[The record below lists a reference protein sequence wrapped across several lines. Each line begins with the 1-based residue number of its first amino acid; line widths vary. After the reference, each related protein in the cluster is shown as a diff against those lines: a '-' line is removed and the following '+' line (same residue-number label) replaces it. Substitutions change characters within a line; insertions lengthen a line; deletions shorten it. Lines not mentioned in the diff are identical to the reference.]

1 MDRPIYFRPIIA
13 LTLAQGLGIV
23 IAGRT
28 EGSSLWAYA
37 VICACLAWL
46 IWRIGREKGSVL
58 VPLALF
64 FFIGWVSIKSYLAP
78 ILPSDHIANF
88 LNERPQKITGTIDSE
103 AIPYAFGARYDLR
116 VEAVGQRHA
125 SGKIRLTVLGGARF
139 LSAGDRVTFT
149 GRLRPIRGS
158 INPGGFDYAR
168 YMRIHRMWGA
178 GYVKQELINIL
189 EKNPS
194 AREWKGLETFR
205 RKLVGRIE
213 NSVSGQPAQVL
224 KALVVGEREGISA
237 PVREAFNRSGA
248 AHALAV
254 SGLHVGMVA
263 GSAMA
268 FFCWALSYVPW
279 LTAGGRVRKV
289 AAVLTSIFVVAYGIL
304 TGMSPA
310 TQRAVIMALVFLLGF
325 LAQKEHDLI
334 NTVFIAALLILIVYP
349 PALFSISFQLSFAAA
364 IGIITGFSMIAA
376 GEGRE
381 TRWVIQAFKTSVWA
395 SIFAIGATLPLVMH
409 YFNQI
414 SWVGVISNLL
424 VIPLLGCWVLPLA
437 LGGAWMELF
446 SPAVAGFF
454 LKLAGFGTDLMLN
467 IVVWIGSVSWAAV
480 KTITPSW
487 LEISAYY
494 GIAGCA
500 MHWIQRQRRTG
511 LNPESQNDFRIQMA
525 AALCA
530 LVLAA
535 DAGYWVYERWFSD
548 RLRVTVL
555 DVGQGSST
563 LIEMPRGYCILV
575 DGGGADNRVFDVG
588 EKIVAP
594 YLWRKKIH
602 TIDLMVLSH
611 PDSDHVNGL
620 VFVARHFNVK
630 QLWTNGQGV
639 NSNACRELMNIAREK
654 RIDLPAFEAIQR
666 HVRIHG
672 ASLNVLHP
680 PLDFKPQREDDQ
692 NVNDH
697 SIVLKLQHGQTSFL
711 LPGDITRNTEKR
723 LVDAAG
729 EGLRSLVLLSPHH
742 GSATSSSD
750 HFLRSVAP
758 EIVIVS
764 AGWRN
769 RFGFPHSSVM
779 ERYQRYNA
787 QVFQTAVH
795 GAVYLVSDGERLAVR
810 PTLR

>member
-1 MDRPIYFRPIIA
+1 MDRPFYFRPIIV

-23 IAGRT
+23 IAGST
-28 EGSSLWAYA
+28 EGGFLWAYP
-37 VICACLAWL
+37 VICGCLAYL
-46 IWRIGREKGSVL
+46 IYRISREKGSAL
-58 VPLALF
+58 VPFALF

-78 ILPSDHIANF
+78 ILPSNHIANF
-88 LNERPQKITGTIDSE
+88 LNERPKKITGTIE
-103 AIPYAFGARYDLR
+103 TNGMPYAFGSRYDLR
-116 VEAVGQRHA
+116 VEAVGQQRA
-125 SGKIRLTVLGGARF
+125 SGKIRLTVLGGDRF
-139 LSAGDRVTFT
+139 LGAGDRVSFT
-149 GRLRPIRGS
+149 GRLRPVRGS

-168 YMRIHRMWGA
+168 YMRIHRIWGTC
-178 GYVKQELINIL
+178 YVKQELLNIL
-189 EKNPS
+189 DKSAS
-194 AREWKGLETFR
+194 AREWKLIGNFR
-205 RKLVGRIE
+205 RNLTGRIE

-224 KALVVGEREGISA
+224 KALIVGEREGISA
-237 PVREAFNRSGA
+237 AVRESFNRSGA

-263 GSAMA
+263 GAAMA
-268 FFCWALSYVPW
+268 FFCWALSYAPW
-279 LTAGGRVRKV
+279 LTAAGRVRKV
-289 AAVLTSIFVVAYGIL
+289 AAVLTSFFVVAYGAM

-310 TQRAVIMALVFLLGF
+310 TQRAVIMALVFLMGF

-334 NTVFIAALLILIVYP
+334 NTVFIAALLILVVYP

-364 IGIITGFSMIAA
+364 IGIITGFPMIAA
-376 GEGRE
+376 DEDRE
-381 TRWVIQAFKTSVWA
+381 TRWIIKAFKASVWT
-395 SIFAIGATLPLVMH
+395 SIFAIAATLPLVMH

-437 LGGAWMELF
+437 LGGSWMELL
-446 SPAVAGFF
+446 SPAIAG
-454 LKLAGFGTDLMLN
+454 LLMKLSGFGTELLLN
-467 IVVWIGSVSWAAV
+467 IVVWIGSVSWVAV

-487 LEISAYY
+487 LEISTYY

-500 MHWIQRQRRTG
+500 MYWIQRRRRTG
-511 LNPESQNDFRIQMA
+511 LNRESQNGFRVQMFG
-525 AALCA
+525 ALCL

-555 DVGQGSST
+555 DVGQGSSA

-594 YLWRKKIH
+594 YLWRKKIRS
-602 TIDLMVLSH
+602 IDLMVLSH

-639 NSNACRELMNIAREK
+639 NSNACRELMDIVLEK
-654 RIDLPAFEAIQR
+654 RIDLPAFESIQR
-666 HVRIHG
+666 DIQIHET
-672 ASLNVLHP
+672 SLNILHP
-680 PLDFKPQREDDQ
+680 PMDFKPGQANDKDT
-692 NVNDH
+692 NDH
-697 SIVLKLQHGQTSFL
+697 SIVLKIQHGQTAFL
-711 LPGDITRNTEKR
+711 IPGDITRNTEKK

-729 EGLRSLVLLSPHH
+729 ARLRSQVLLSPHH
-742 GSATSSSD
+742 GSATSSTD
-750 HFLRSVAP
+750 DFLRSVAP
-758 EIVIVS
+758 EFVIVS

-769 RFGFPHSSVM
+769 RFGFPHPSVM
-779 ERYQRYNA
+779 ERYRRYNCK
-787 QVFQTAVH
+787 VFQTAVH
-795 GAVYLVSDGERLAVR
+795 GGVYLVSDGKRLAVK
-810 PTLR
+810 PTFH